1 MTTGENLFLQG
12 KIDEAYKA
20 LQDELTGRNCYLL
33 GLILREGLGHQKADE
48 EKAVKYFRKGKEMGD
63 PLCGLSLFSGEKDK
77 AMWDTVNEDFSRI
90 LISAQGGDVLA
101 MDEAGLFYTGNG
113 IILDYEEGMKW
124 LAKGA
129 FYEYWKA
136 LYDLGMAYAGNVP
149 GYIDDEKA
157 LACFRKGAEYN
168 DKNSEYELAR
178 LLYDEPGHER
188 EALKLM
194 EKSSD
199 HGNEEAAVFMGDYY
213 IHDAE
218 PHDPHK
224 SFHWY
229 ETAARMGSAEALDAL
244 SPFYEKGLVV
254 PKDLKKAANLLKD
267 SCAMGNTEAFFSLGL
282 FYLDHGQE
290 ENAIPWLEASA
301 ANQNERAAYLLGM
314 MYLHGKGIEADREKG
329 IGYLTIAA
337 RLGSME
343 ADEELRNQ
351 GGMLFW

>member
-12 KIDEAYKA
+12 KIDEAFKA
-20 LQDELTGRNCYLL
+20 LQDDLTGRNCYLL

-48 EKAVKYFRKGKEMGD
+48 EKAEQYFKKGKAMGD
-63 PLCGLSLFSGEKDK
+63 PLCGLSLFAGEKDK
-77 AMWDTVNEDFSRI
+77 EMWDTVNQDFSRV
-90 LISAQGGDVLA
+90 LLAAQAGDVLA
-101 MDEAGLFYTGNG
+101 MDEAGLFYTNG
-113 IILDYEEGMKW
+113 GILFDYEEGMKW

-136 LYDLGMAYAGNVP
+136 LYDLGLAYAGDYP
-149 GYIDDEKA
+149 GYLDDEKA
-157 LACFRKGAEYN
+157 KVCFRKASQFN
-168 DKNSEYELAR
+168 DKNSEYELAQI
-178 LLYDEPGHER
+178 LYTELGHEG

-199 HGNEEAAVFMGDYY
+199 HGNEDAAMFLAEHYGN
-213 IHDAE
+213 DAR
-218 PHDPHK
+218 PHDFHK

-229 ETAARMGSAEALDAL
+229 ETAARMGCAEAVACLAW
-244 SPFYEKGLVV
+244 FYEKGRVV
-254 PKDLKKAANLLKD
+254 PQNLKKAADLLKD
-267 SCAMGNTEAFFSLGL
+267 SYTMGNKEALFSLGL

-290 ENAIPWLEASA
+290 ENAVPWLEAST

-337 RLGSME
+337 NLGSLE
-343 ADEELRNQ
+343 ADDELRRQ
-351 GGMLFW
+351 GGMFFG